1 LAYQAFET
9 VEPSMMSFPMLNW
22 LLVGAGV
29 LMGSVGS
36 LCMKWGAIRLGA
48 AAEGGIGQTVI
59 AVASSPLIVAGV
71 LLYAIPA
78 GIWIWLLRTMPL
90 TILQPALSLTYVVS
104 AILAV
109 LVLNEPVSLLR
120 WMGILVIIAGVM
132 IVARS

>member
-1 LAYQAFET
+1 
-9 VEPSMMSFPMLNW
+9 
-22 LLVGAGV
+22 
-29 LMGSVGS
+29 
-36 LCMKWGAIRLGA
+36 
-48 AAEGGIGQTVI
+48 
-59 AVASSPLIVAGV
+59 
-71 LLYAIPA
+71 
-78 GIWIWLLRTMPL
+78 MPL